1 MTSIDLAATD
11 TRRAEKVT
19 ERIDAESIV
28 ALAEELIRAGGE
40 NPGGTEEATVVSL
53 SGALAAIGARIEVDE
68 VAPGRSNLTARLGGD
83 GTGNGGVLFL
93 GHSDVVPAG
102 AGWTADPFEP
112 RRWGDRLIGRG
123 SSDMKGGL
131 ASLVVAMN
139 AVHAVAPE
147 VPMTLLVTVDEECD
161 AAGAQHY
168 VASEPAGEYTGCV
181 AAEPTGMQIITAC
194 RGATNL
200 RLEITGAS
208 AHAGNPDDGASAI
221 LAASDVIGTIE
232 ADDVALRSHPDPE
245 LGRACWNVGSIRGGH
260 GTSIVADQCELA
272 LDRRT
277 LPGEDPATI
286 LSEILAQSTRAVR
299 GRSRAGAERISLTG
313 SIDMIMPGFRTDPE
327 DDFVAGCQDAVRRAG
342 GSGET
347 GVWTAACE
355 GGFVNRVHQIPTVV
369 LGPGDVNNQSH
380 QPDESVEIPE
390 LLEAARTYALIALR
404 SSKSMTT

>member
-208 AHAGNPDDGASAI
+208 AFRLVPELDAGPVYGVVTEQIRGDDTAGALLER
-221 LAASDVIGTIE
+221 LADSGAELLLSTLDGIADGSLE
-232 ADDVALRSHPDPE
+232 ARDQPADGISYAPKITPEDAKIDFDRPAHLVDRHIRSVTPDPGAWALFRGE
-245 LGRACWNVGSIRGGH
+245 RCKLGP
-260 GTSIVADQCELA
+260 VAP
-272 LDRRT
+272 T
-277 LPGEDPATI
+277 
-286 LSEILAQSTRAVR
+286 
-299 GRSRAGAERISLTG
+299 
-313 SIDMIMPGFRTDPE
+313 
-327 DDFVAGCQDAVRRAG
+327 
-342 GSGET
+342 GET
-347 GVWTAACE
+347 GLAPGELRVERRRVLVGTATTA
-355 GGFVNRVHQIPTVV
+355 VA
-369 LGPGDVNNQSH
+369 LGDVQA
-380 QPDESVEIPE
+380 QGKKRM
-390 LLEAARTYALIALR
+390 AATDWARGTRIEQGEG
-404 SSKSMTT
+404 